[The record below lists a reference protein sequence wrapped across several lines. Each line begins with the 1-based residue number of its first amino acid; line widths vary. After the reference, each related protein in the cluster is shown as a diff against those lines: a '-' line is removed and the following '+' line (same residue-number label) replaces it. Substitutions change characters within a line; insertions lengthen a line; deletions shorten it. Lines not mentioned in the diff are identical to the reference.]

1 MKRRDFLLNSTLVGV
16 GLSLPFGSL
25 LTSCS
30 SGHSKN
36 KEGVNFK
43 DFSFNLLKKWCDGM
57 IDIQVN
63 NPADPTVH
71 GLMECPACDVIHA
84 RLQDAVY
91 PMFYMA
97 KETGEEK
104 YLQAGINAFE
114 WAEANVSRPDG
125 SWTNDLNPKSWNGT
139 TVFGAIALAETLKH
153 HSDLLDDKT
162 IVRWKNR
169 LREATDFILKKF
181 PKIDAT
187 NVNYG
192 GTNIYALHLI
202 GELLDEPK
210 YTNKSKVLANDIKSY
225 FTSPNRLLFGEIK
238 PSAHKLSVKGLPGVD
253 LGYNVEETLNSLVLY
268 AHETKDEELI
278 KILHKSLDSHLEF
291 MMPDGGWD
299 NSWGTRMFKWTYWG
313 SRTCDGCQPAFS
325 VMASENPAFGT
336 AVIKNTELLDRCTS
350 NGLLHGGMH
359 YVSHGIKP
367 CLHHT
372 FTHAKSLAFMLDNW
386 KELPDLDVATP
397 LPRATAQGVQYF
409 EELDTV
415 LVSRG
420 QWRSTITAYDAEY
433 YHKKDL
439 RQATG
444 ASLSTLYHNK
454 VGLICA
460 ASLAVYK
467 KMEPLNQQSAPGK
480 DIALTPRIE
489 TFSGDQ
495 WYTNLF
501 DLEASFNTK
510 NDDYLITVQGAMQ
523 LKNESRQKV
532 VNTAGNFNVDYQFTS
547 DNLIIKASTN
557 QDINEKTA
565 FVLPIISPNNE
576 EVIHVNAN
584 KIKVKKPNGTLKI
597 SANVPIKIR
606 KTEKNRTFNMVP
618 GVEAIPLDLFFDKN
632 EKSIRIKLEV
642 V

>member
-1 MKRRDFLLNSTLVGV
+1 MKRRDFLQSSALLGV
-16 GLSLPFGSL
+16 GLSLPFSTVL
-25 LTSCS
+25 SSCAG
-30 SGHSKN
+30 GHGQSK
-36 KEGVNFK
+36 ELNFK

-57 IDIQVN
+57 INVQVDK
-63 NPADPTVH
+63 PEDPTVH
-71 GLMECPACDVIHA
+71 GLMECPGDGIIHA

-97 KETGEEK
+97 KATGDKK
-104 YLQAGINAFE
+104 YLKAGINAFE

-125 SWTNDLNPKSWNGT
+125 SWTNALNPKSWNGT

-153 HSDLLDDKT
+153 HSDLLDKKT
-162 IVRWKNR
+162 KKRWSNR
-169 LREATDFILKKF
+169 LREATGFIYKKF
-181 PKIDAT
+181 PKIDTT

-192 GTNIYALHLI
+192 GTNIYALYLI
-202 GELLDEPK
+202 GDLLGEPR
-210 YTNKSKVLANDIKSY
+210 YTEKSKVLANEIKGY
-225 FTSPNRLLFGEIK
+225 FTTPNRLLLGEIK

-268 AHETKDEELI
+268 AHETKDEELLDL
-278 KILHKSLDSHLEF
+278 LHKSLNSHLEF

-325 VMASENPAFGT
+325 VMADRNPAFGT
-336 AVIKNTELLDRCTS
+336 AVIRNTELLDRCTDD
-350 NGLLHGGMH
+350 GLLHGGMH

-372 FTHAKSLAFMLDNW
+372 FTHAKSLAYLLDNW
-386 KELPDLDVATP
+386 KHLPDLDTETP
-397 LPRATAQGVQYF
+397 LPRVAAEGVNYF

-420 QWRSTITAYDAEY
+420 NWRATITAYDAEY

-444 ASLSTLYHNK
+444 ASLSALYHNQI
-454 VGLICA
+454 GLVCA
-460 ASLAVYK
+460 ASLAVYR
-467 KMEPLNQQSAPGK
+467 KMEPLNQQDAPGK

-489 TFSGDQ
+489 TNVDGN

-510 NDDYLITVQGAMQ
+510 KDDYLVAVEGTAQ
-523 LKNESRQKV
+523 LKNEAREKV
-532 VNTAGNFNVDYQFTS
+532 KGTAGNFNINYQFET
-547 DNLIIKASTN
+547 DYLKIIAHTDQK
-557 QDINEKTA
+557 IKEKTA
-565 FVLPIISPNNE
+565 FVLPIVSPNNE
-576 EVIHVNAN
+576 EVKQLDANTITIH
-584 KIKVKKPNGTLKI
+584 KTDGILKLT
-597 SANVPIKIR
+597 SNVSMKIR
-606 KTEKNRTFNMVP
+606 TTEKKRTFNMVP
-618 GVEAIPLDLFFDKN
+618 GVEAVPIDIFFEKN
-632 EKSIRIKLEV
+632 QKSVEVKLEV

>member
-1 MKRRDFLLNSTLVGV
+1 MLGV
-16 GLSLPFGSL
+16 GLGLPLGSL
-25 LTSCS
+25 FTSCTN
-30 SGHSKN
+30 GHGSN
-36 KEGVNFK
+36 KTDLDFK

-57 IDIQVN
+57 IAIQIDK
-63 NPADPTVH
+63 PEDPKLH
-71 GLMECPACDVIHA
+71 GLMECPACEVVHA

-97 KETGEEK
+97 KATGDKK
-104 YLQAGINAFE
+104 YVKAGINAFE
-114 WAEANVSRPDG
+114 WAEANVSLPDG

-153 HSDLLDDKT
+153 HGDLLDEDRKDQWT
-162 IVRWKNR
+162 KR
-169 LREATDFILKKF
+169 LSKATDFIIKKF
-181 PKIDAT
+181 PKVDAT

-192 GTNIYALHLI
+192 GTNIYALYLI
-202 GELLDEPK
+202 GDLLDEPK
-210 YTNKSKVLANDIKSY
+210 YISKSKALAEEIKTY
-225 FTSPNRLLFGEIK
+225 FTNPNGLLYGEIK
-238 PSAHKLSVKGLPGVD
+238 PSAHKLSAKGLPGVD
-253 LGYNVEETLNSLVLY
+253 LGYNVEETLNSLALY
-268 AHETKDEELI
+268 AHETKDKELL
-278 KILHKSLDSHLEF
+278 KLVTKSLNSHLQF

-313 SRTCDGCQPAFS
+313 SRTCDGCQPAYS
-325 VMASENPAFGT
+325 ILANSNPSFGT
-336 AVIKNTELLDRCTS
+336 AVIRNTELLDRCTD

-372 FTHAKSLAFMLDNW
+372 FTHAKSLAYMLDNW
-386 KELPDLDVATP
+386 SHLPNINDKTP
-397 LPRATAQGVQYF
+397 LPRAASEGIDYF

-420 QWRSTITAYDAEY
+420 NWRATVTAYDAEY

-454 VGLICA
+454 LGLICA
-460 ASLAVYK
+460 ASLAVYRQ
-467 KMEPLNQQSAPGK
+467 MEPLNQQDAPGK

-489 TFSGDQ
+489 TFSNNV

-510 NDDYLITVQGAMQ
+510 NDDYLVAVEGAVQ

-532 VNTAGNFNVDYQFTS
+532 KDTASNFKIDYQFTS
-547 DNLIIKASTN
+547 DYLRIIAETDQEIEK
-557 QDINEKTA
+557 KTA
-565 FVLPIISPNNE
+565 FVLPIISPNDEIVDQPQPN
-576 EVIHVNAN
+576 ILT
-584 KIKVKKPNGTLKI
+584 VKKSGGLLKI
-597 SANVPIKIR
+597 TSNVPIKVR
-606 KTEKNRTFNMVP
+606 ATEKNRTFNMVP
-618 GVEAIPLDLFFDKN
+618 GVEAIPLDLFFDKAQKTI
-632 EKSIRIKLEV
+632 EIKVEV

>member
-1 MKRRDFLLNSTLVGV
+1 MKRRDFLQSSALLGV
-16 GLSLPFGSL
+16 GLSLPFSTVL
-25 LTSCS
+25 SSCAG
-30 SGHSKN
+30 GHGQSK
-36 KEGVNFK
+36 ELNFK

-57 IDIQVN
+57 INVQVDK
-63 NPADPTVH
+63 PEDPTVH
-71 GLMECPACDVIHA
+71 GLMECPGDGIIHA

-97 KETGEEK
+97 KATGDKK
-104 YLQAGINAFE
+104 YLKAGINAFE

-125 SWTNDLNPKSWNGT
+125 SWTNALNPKSWNGT

-153 HSDLLDDKT
+153 HSDLLDKKT
-162 IVRWKNR
+162 KKRWSNR
-169 LREATDFILKKF
+169 LREATDFIYKKF
-181 PKIDAT
+181 PKIDTT

-192 GTNIYALHLI
+192 GTNIYALYLI
-202 GELLDEPK
+202 GDLLGEPR
-210 YTNKSKVLANDIKSY
+210 YTEKSKVLANEIKGY
-225 FTSPNRLLFGEIK
+225 FTTPNHLLLGEIK

-268 AHETKDEELI
+268 AHETKDEELLDL
-278 KILHKSLDSHLEF
+278 LHKSLNSHLEF

-325 VMASENPAFGT
+325 VMADRNPAFGT
-336 AVIKNTELLDRCTS
+336 AVIRNTELLDRCT
-350 NGLLHGGMH
+350 NDGLLHGGMH

-372 FTHAKSLAFMLDNW
+372 FTHAKSLAYLLDNW
-386 KELPDLDVATP
+386 KHLPDLDTETP
-397 LPRATAQGVQYF
+397 LPRVAAEGVNYF

-420 QWRSTITAYDAEY
+420 NWRATVTAYDAEY

-444 ASLSTLYHNK
+444 ASLSALYHNQI
-454 VGLICA
+454 GLVCA
-460 ASLAVYK
+460 ASLAVYR
-467 KMEPLNQQSAPGK
+467 KMEPLNQQDAPGK

-489 TFSGDQ
+489 TNVDGN

-510 NDDYLITVQGAMQ
+510 KDDYLVAVEGTAQ
-523 LKNESRQKV
+523 LKNEAREKV
-532 VNTAGNFNVDYQFTS
+532 KGTAGNFNINYQFET
-547 DNLIIKASTN
+547 DYLKIIAHTDQK
-557 QDINEKTA
+557 IKEKTA
-565 FVLPIISPNNE
+565 FVLPIVSPNNE
-576 EVIHVNAN
+576 EVKQLDANTITIH
-584 KIKVKKPNGTLKI
+584 KTDGILKLT
-597 SANVPIKIR
+597 SNVPMKIR
-606 KTEKNRTFNMVP
+606 TTEKKRTFNMVP
-618 GVEAIPLDLFFDKN
+618 GVEAVPIDIFFEKN
-632 EKSIRIKLEV
+632 QKTVEVKLEV